1 LFHGVWRVSSGF
13 CNDSLCMLVSSVCRG
28 LSMRRFQRA
37 ATPGPF
43 SARSGIYRQPY
54 QGQEV
59 GT

>member
-1 LFHGVWRVSSGF
+1 
-13 CNDSLCMLVSSVCRG
+13 MLVSSVCRG

-37 ATPGPF
+37 ATLGPF